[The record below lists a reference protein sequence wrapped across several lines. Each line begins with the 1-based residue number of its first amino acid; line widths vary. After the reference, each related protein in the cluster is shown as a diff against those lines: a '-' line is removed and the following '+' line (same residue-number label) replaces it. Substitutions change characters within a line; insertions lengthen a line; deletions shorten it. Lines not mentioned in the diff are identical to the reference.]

1 MTSRP
6 SLAPLS
12 DGAIGHLYRGE
23 LARADGWRTRLD
35 TTVNWSISVS
45 AAVITFS
52 FSSPGAAPIPILAG
66 IWLVGIFLVVET
78 RRYRYYDFWYRRLRL
93 IEDGL
98 WAPLLRRE
106 LVDVDALRELAVDM
120 ERPQLQVSFLSALM
134 VRIRRV
140 YGALLVLLLVVYV
153 VKLDLHPW
161 PAKSLAQFTA
171 RATIGPVPGAYVVT
185 VLSLLGILVVVLYA
199 LSFLASAPQG
209 ELRTRPRTRRMR
221 FWETMSRPYGR
232 RGVRSA
238 RRARVGLH

>member
-1 MTSRP
+1 M
-6 SLAPLS
+6 
-12 DGAIGHLYRGE
+12 
-23 LARADGWRTRLD
+23 
-35 TTVNWSISVS
+35 
-45 AAVITFS
+45 
-52 FSSPGAAPIPILAG
+52 
-66 IWLVGIFLVVET
+66 GIFLVVET

-140 YGALLVLLLVVYV
+140 YGALLLLLLVVYV
-153 VKLDLHPW
+153 VKLDLHPV
-161 PAKSLAQFTA
+161 PATTWGQFTA
-171 RATIGPVPGAYVVT
+171 RATIGPVPGRYVLT
-185 VLSLLGILVVVLYA
+185 VMSGLLLLVAVLWG

-221 FWETMSRPYGR
+221 FWETMSRPYAR
-232 RGVRSA
+232 RSVRSA
-238 RRARVGLH
+238 RRARLGLR